1 MAMIGL
7 PKSSSCIPVARHRP
21 RAPAML
27 RPWVEVL
34 DRYIGMMLFPFCPGC
49 DMRGMCVIAHVPYV
63 RYNAQEDSKDNGMAP
78 DDITLKLRDV
88 RAASGLSLSKVAE
101 ITGVSKA
108 MLGQIERGESSPTIA
123 TLWKIA
129 KGFQLPLS
137 ALIDTVNGDPSVFQ
151 TVTFP
156 GSIEVKIVFPF
167 DPVLGAETFHV
178 NLNPNQSHESP
189 AHAAGVTEEVFVLS
203 GTLDILRG
211 EAWVPL
217 QSGQGQRFAADVP
230 HGYRAG
236 TEGAAFLNMH
246 HYAQQPDVQENGK
259 VH

>member
-1 MAMIGL
+1 MN
-7 PKSSSCIPVARHRP
+7 S
-21 RAPAML
+21 
-27 RPWVEVL
+27 
-34 DRYIGMMLFPFCPGC
+34 
-49 DMRGMCVIAHVPYV
+49 
-63 RYNAQEDSKDNGMAP
+63 

-101 ITGVSKA
+101 MTGVSKA

-129 KGFQLPLS
+129 KGFQVPLS
-137 ALIDTVNGDPSVFQ
+137 ALIDTAIGDPSVFQ

-167 DPVLGAETFHV
+167 DPALGAETFHV

-189 AHAAGVTEEVFVLS
+189 AHAVGVTEEVFVLG
-203 GTLDILRG
+203 GTLEILRG
-211 EAWVPL
+211 EEWVPL
-217 QSGQGQRFAADVP
+217 HAGQGLRFAADVP

-236 TEGAAFLNMH
+236 AQGAAFLNMH
-246 HYAQQPDVQENGK
+246 HYGQLSDNSENGMA
-259 VH
+259 H

>member
-1 MAMIGL
+1 MAT
-7 PKSSSCIPVARHRP
+7 
-21 RAPAML
+21 
-27 RPWVEVL
+27 
-34 DRYIGMMLFPFCPGC
+34 
-49 DMRGMCVIAHVPYV
+49 
-63 RYNAQEDSKDNGMAP
+63 

-101 ITGVSKA
+101 MTGVSKA

-137 ALIDTVNGDPSVFQ
+137 ALIDTVMGDPSVFQ

-167 DPVLGAETFHV
+167 DPALGAETFHV
-178 NLNPNQSHESP
+178 NLAANQSHESP
-189 AHAAGVTEEVFVLS
+189 AHAAGVTEEVFVL
-203 GTLDILRG
+203 GGALEILR
-211 EAWVPL
+211 EDEWVPL
-217 QSGQGQRFAADVP
+217 QAGQGLRFAADVP

-236 TEGAAFLNMH
+236 AQGAAFLNMH
-246 HYAQQPDVQENGK
+246 HYAQHTEFSENGK
-259 VH
+259 AHS